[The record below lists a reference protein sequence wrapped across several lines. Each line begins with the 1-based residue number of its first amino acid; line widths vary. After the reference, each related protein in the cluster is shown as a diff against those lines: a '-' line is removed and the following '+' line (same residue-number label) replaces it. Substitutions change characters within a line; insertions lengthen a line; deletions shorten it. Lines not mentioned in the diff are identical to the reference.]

1 LSDSRGGQDLGA
13 SLLFMAIG
21 VVGLWVGREYDFGTT
36 ANMGP
41 GFVPMM
47 LSGLLVVLGVLLGAR
62 ALVRGSLPVD
72 RIRWRP
78 VLVLTAAMLVFA
90 GLMRTAGFAPAV
102 ALTALMAAGASRE
115 TRWAEAL
122 VLAVALSIVCVLI
135 FVVALHQPIAVFGP
149 G

>member
-62 ALVRGSLPVD
+62 AL
-72 RIRWRP
+72 
-78 VLVLTAAMLVFA
+78 
-90 GLMRTAGFAPAV
+90 MRTAGFAPAV